1 MRGLSAAD
9 IVRVWERG
17 AGQHPIDRA
26 LTILV
31 AADPDAGRA
40 APGDLPL
47 GERNRRL
54 LAIRARTFGDG
65 LEALAACVHCG
76 ERIELRVSAGE
87 IGAGSPEAFPASP
100 SEPPAQIRKLTSGD
114 LVAAAQCGDLETARL
129 TLAARAIERDGG
141 NGTDPSPMPE
151 AEVDAIA
158 QRLHEIDPL
167 AELLLD
173 ARCPACGA
181 QSECELDVA
190 EYVWIEIE
198 AEALRVLRDVH
209 TLAAA
214 YGWRESDILA
224 MSPLRRRAYLE
235 LVQ

>member
-9 IVRVWERG
+9 VVRVWERG

-26 LTILV
+26 LTILA
-31 AADPDAGRA
+31 AADPGNGRA
-40 APGDLPL
+40 ALGDLPL

-54 LAIRARTFGDG
+54 FAVREHTFGDD
-65 LEALAACVHCG
+65 LTALTTCGRCG
-76 ERIELRVSAGE
+76 ERIELRLPEPEVGE
-87 IGAGSPEAFPASP
+87 AQDTVPASVP
-100 SEPPAQIRKLTSGD
+100 NPPADVRKLTSRD
-114 LVAAAQCGDLETARL
+114 LAAAARGRDRETARL
-129 TLAARAIERDGG
+129 ILAARAIERQTGDGG
-141 NGTDPSPMPE
+141 DPSPMPE

-158 QRLHEIDPL
+158 RRLHAIDPL
-167 AELLLD
+167 AVLMLD
-173 ARCPACGA
+173 VRCPACGA
-181 QSECELDVA
+181 QWECELDVA
-190 EYVWIEIE
+190 EYLWIEIE

-214 YGWRESDILA
+214 YGWSESDILA